1 MNWRITLA
9 GPSVTTVR
17 NVRRVLD
24 HLEDEAMP
32 LPASVASDELQRLE
46 KQWHDEFHG
55 LGVNHPALSFP
66 TDAEEFTLTPK
77 RSFSVDQEEFT
88 LDPDQFSP
96 GELRRLL
103 DDEPAEELRER
114 RDDHPRM

>member
-1 MNWRITLA
+1 M
-9 GPSVTTVR
+9 
-17 NVRRVLD
+17 LD

-66 TDAEEFTLTPK
+66 TDAEQFT
-77 RSFSVDQEEFT
+77 
-88 LDPDQFSP
+88 
-96 GELRRLL
+96 
-103 DDEPAEELRER
+103 
-114 RDDHPRM
+114 